1 MREFKIPKK
10 PYDEYQVYKKTTVEI
25 KEGVTVLVGC
35 NGAGKSTLLSF
46 IKDQLENDNIPVV
59 YFDNYKN
66 GGSSSI
72 DKCMFHGDINTAA
85 GMMIASEGER
95 IYMNIGLTVSRL
107 KKFFSK
113 ESKEYWILL
122 DAIGSGMSIDAII
135 EIRNFFLQIVDELKN
150 KDKNLYIVISTNE
163 YEFCV
168 GGTNTF
174 DVQEGKYINILD
186 YEGYRKFILKTRK
199 QKDKFMNIEK
209 EEE

>member
-1 MREFKIPKK
+1 MRTFKIPKK
-10 PYDEYQVYKKTTVEI
+10 PYAEYQVYKKTTVEI

-35 NGAGKSTLLSF
+35 NGAGKSTLLKRM
-46 IKDQLENDNIPVV
+46 KDQLEESNIPVTS
-59 YFDNYKN
+59 FNNYSQGGTN
-66 GGSSSI
+66 GI
-72 DKCMFHGDINTAA
+72 DKCMFHGDIATGAS
-85 GMMIASEGER
+85 MMMASEGER
-95 IYMNIGLTVSRL
+95 IYMNIGLMVSRL
-107 KKFFSK
+107 KRFFDK
-113 ESKEYWILL
+113 DSKEYWILL

-135 EIRNFFLQIVDELKN
+135 EIRKFFLQIVDELKK

-168 GGTNTF
+168 GGPNTF

-199 QKDKFMNIEK
+199 QKDKFMDIEK

>member
-10 PYDEYQVYKKTTVEI
+10 PYDEYQVYKKNKIEI

-35 NGAGKSTLLSF
+35 NGAGKSTLLKF
-46 IKDQLENDNIPVV
+46 IKDQLKESDIPVTS
-59 YFDNYKN
+59 FNNYSQ
-66 GGSSSI
+66 GGTSSI
-72 DKCMFHGDINTAA
+72 DKCMFHGDTTTAA
-85 GMMIASEGER
+85 SMMMASEGER
-95 IYMNIGLTVSRL
+95 IYMNIGLMASRL
-107 KKFFSK
+107 KKFFDK

-135 EIRNFFLQIVDELKN
+135 EIRNFFLQIVDELKK

-168 GGTNTF
+168 GTTRIF
-174 DVQEGKYINILD
+174 DVQEGKYVNILD

-199 QKDKFMNIEK
+199 QKDKFMDIEK